1 MGGVGGYQSKLN
13 TSPSLNRNNMNINM
27 INKPAYIPVN
37 NNTTMPL
44 LNNINIA
51 STLTNSSVNNTSNQ
65 NIPISNINQ
74 NMRASSSNN
83 R

>member
-1 MGGVGGYQSKLN
+1 MGNMGGVGGYQSKLN
-13 TSPSLNRNNMNINM
+13 TSPSWNRNNMNINM

-44 LNNINIA
+44 LNNTNIA
-51 STLTNSSVNNTSNQ
+51 TTLTNSSVNNTSN
-65 NIPISNINQ
+65 ISNINQ